1 MHTDT
6 LDLARPKIAD
16 HDAERHED
24 SLKSLLAAV
33 MIADQK
39 IHRHELEALMEAID
53 ALTSHSGDNRGVT
66 KAWLEDNIT
75 EIKSMIHGPNRKRWL
90 ALQFLKLRDY
100 PNKKVALDY
109 LWRVA
114 VADGELHVNE
124 AAIIDKALWLWK

>member
-1 MHTDT
+1 MPTGT
-6 LDLARPKIAD
+6 LELTRPIIAD

-24 SLKSLLAAV
+24 SLKAILAAV
-33 MIADQK
+33 MIADNK
-39 IHRHELEALMEAID
+39 IHRHELEALMDAID
-53 ALTSHSGDNRGVT
+53 SLNGKADHNRGLT
-66 KAWLEDNIT
+66 KAWLEDNIA

-114 VADGELHVNE
+114 VSDGELHVNE